1 MKLYNQ
7 ITGEWSGYIPGG
19 IVNDFSHGYK
29 SELLVPSQK
38 EEPIRKKEVASML
51 RDFIDRNPDRTEEV
65 RREWGDVITL

>member
-29 SELLVPSQK
+29 SELLVPSPK
-38 EEPIRKKEVASML
+38 EEPIRKKKSRRCFVTLS
-51 RDFIDRNPDRTEEV
+51 IGIPTE
-65 RREWGDVITL
+65 RRRSGVNGVMS